1 MPPPA
6 SNPDLRPFDLE
17 IGMRVASK
25 VGNIPSKLW
34 HARPLGSRIIRYARD
49 GRTERRT
56 DGRTDGQKQRLLP
69 PSLRLGHNNYC
80 SSLTNRNSE
89 LVIPVILLFA
99 AAKLCH
105 TESKSK

>member
-56 DGRTDGQKQRLLP
+56 DGRTDKSNAYCPLP
-69 PSLRLGHNNYC
+69 YGWGIIITAVHLP
-80 SSLTNRNSE
+80 
-89 LVIPVILLFA
+89 
-99 AAKLCH
+99 
-105 TESKSK
+105 TETVS